1 MKIQKGK
8 LSTSNAVVIGF
19 LVVLLYLVMPTNSRK
34 KSSAISTAES
44 AEIAAPQSPTTVI
57 EPAPVTRME
66 ESASISGTIAAAGN
80 DASQESIIR
89 PVPEIHE
96 HHLQVLVTE
105 NPFLTSAAMNALD
118 SKSQDASASMTE
130 NTESSSTVSA
140 PVEQQPVRISLIY
153 TSSRGTEAAILND
166 QIVYRGSMTSG
177 NARVLSVHP
186 EGIAL
191 QPSRV
196 PSVDSM

>member
-8 LSTSNAVVIGF
+8 LSTSNAVVIGV

-34 KSSAISTAES
+34 KSSATITAES
-44 AEIAAPQSPTTVI
+44 AEIATPQSPTTVI

-80 DASQESIIR
+80 DASQESLIR
-89 PVPEIHE
+89 PVPEINE
-96 HHLQVLVTE
+96 QQLQVLVTE

-130 NTESSSTVSA
+130 NTESSATASA
-140 PVEQQPVRISLIY
+140 PIEQQPARISLIY

-166 QIVYRGSMTSG
+166 QIVYPGSMTSG

>member
-89 PVPEIHE
+89 PVPEINE
-96 HHLQVLVTE
+96 QQLQVLVTE

-130 NTESSSTVSA
+130 NTESSSTASA
-140 PVEQQPVRISLIY
+140 PVEQQPARISLIY

-166 QIVYRGSMTSG
+166 QIVYPGSMTSG

>member
-8 LSTSNAVVIGF
+8 LSTSNAVVIGV

-80 DASQESIIR
+80 DASQESLIR
-89 PVPEIHE
+89 PVPEINE
-96 HHLQVLVTE
+96 QQLQVLVTE

-130 NTESSSTVSA
+130 NTESSSTASA
-140 PVEQQPVRISLIY
+140 PVEQQPARISLIY

>member
-44 AEIAAPQSPTTVI
+44 AEIAAPQTPTTVI

-80 DASQESIIR
+80 DASQESLIR
-89 PVPEIHE
+89 PVPEINE
-96 HHLQVLVTE
+96 QQLQVLVTE

-130 NTESSSTVSA
+130 NTESSSTASA
-140 PVEQQPVRISLIY
+140 PVEQQPARISLIY

-166 QIVYRGSMTSG
+166 QIVYPGSMTSG